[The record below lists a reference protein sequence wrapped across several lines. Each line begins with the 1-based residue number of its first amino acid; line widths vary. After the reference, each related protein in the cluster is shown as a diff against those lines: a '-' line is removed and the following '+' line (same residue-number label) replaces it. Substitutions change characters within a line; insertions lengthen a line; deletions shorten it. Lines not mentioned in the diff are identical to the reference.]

1 MGKMKKSV
9 NFILAVATIA
19 FTAGTVNVSAAIA
32 GQFEP
37 STKLSGKLPGVELA
51 YAPQDNT
58 PDHRFDQFESEEELH
73 ELNDAWLGMPVVS
86 EDGETIGFVEDAIL
100 DDDGLVSELLISLT
114 DRRIAVYVEGEMA
127 TLFDAEVA
135 ISMSSDTIAN
145 LEQETAYR
153 IASR

>member
-1 MGKMKKSV
+1 MTKSV
-9 NFILAVATIA
+9 NFILAVAAIA
-19 FTAGTVNVSAAIA
+19 FTAGSVNVSAANA

-37 STKLSGKLPGVELA
+37 SAKLPGVELA

-58 PDHRFDQFESEEELH
+58 LDHRFDQFESEEDLH